1 GRPRKPLS
9 VLDNDLL
16 YATVLKKR
24 VNKNVVEIKTTTVF
38 GDLDKVNLRLAKSHS
53 KTINTSFI
61 ELINGNW

>member
-38 GDLDKVNLRLAKSHS
+38 GDHDKVSLSLAKSS
-53 KTINTSFI
+53 GKTLNTSFI
-61 ELINGNW
+61 EIINAN